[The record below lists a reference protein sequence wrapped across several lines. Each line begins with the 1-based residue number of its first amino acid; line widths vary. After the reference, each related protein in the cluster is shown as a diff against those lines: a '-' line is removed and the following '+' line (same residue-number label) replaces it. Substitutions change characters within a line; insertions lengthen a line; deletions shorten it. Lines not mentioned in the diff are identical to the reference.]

1 MRFAIGYQLP
11 EEGDAPFPELVSRYR
26 DHVPEVYFPWGNM
39 PSGRAPLTQRRGYVD
54 WGGQRQLEEDLLAL
68 RALGV
73 KLDLL
78 FNANCYGGQAVSQFL
93 QHQVM
98 SVLDYLGELV
108 GLDIITTT
116 SPAIAWM
123 VKQEYPAIEVRAS
136 VNMRIGT
143 VQGMQYVSDRFDSFH
158 LQRDLQRNVAT
169 VREMK
174 AWADEAGKRLVMLA
188 NSGCLSFCSGQTF
201 HDNLVAHE
209 AEVDESVR
217 MEGFRPHVCWNYL
230 RDRAHWPVVLQSTWV
245 RPEDLHHYEGLFD
258 VVKLA
263 TRMHARPEL
272 VLEAYAS
279 RRYRGNVLD
288 LCEPGFSP
296 ALAPYVIDNEAFPED
311 WFATVS
317 TCDRRCHRCGYCE
330 QVLDK
335 VLVSP

>member
-1 MRFAIGYQLP
+1 M
-11 EEGDAPFPELVSRYR
+11 
-26 DHVPEVYFPWGNM
+26 
-39 PSGRAPLTQRRGYVD
+39 
-54 WGGQRQLEEDLLAL
+54 
-68 RALGV
+68 
-73 KLDLL
+73 
-78 FNANCYGGQAVSQFL
+78 
-93 QHQVM
+93 
-98 SVLDYLGELV
+98 
-108 GLDIITTT
+108 
-116 SPAIAWM
+116 
-123 VKQEYPAIEVRAS
+123 
-136 VNMRIGT
+136 
-143 VQGMQYVSDRFDSFH
+143 
-158 LQRDLQRNVAT
+158 
-169 VREMK
+169 
-174 AWADEAGKRLVMLA
+174 
-188 NSGCLSFCSGQTF
+188 
-201 HDNLVAHE
+201 
-209 AEVDESVR
+209 
-217 MEGFRPHVCWNYL
+217 
-230 RDRAHWPVVLQSTWV
+230 